1 MFILSKKRDY
11 NTNIDV
17 GFVQREITQ
26 YMYEFRFC
34 LKGDNNTNK
43 NVGFCPKGDNIL
55 HSHKNVVFCPKGD
68 NTIQI

>member
-26 YMYEFRFC
+26 YMYEFWFC
-34 LKGDNNTNK
+34 LKGDNNTNM

-55 HSHKNVVFCPKGD
+55 HSHKNVVFCPK
-68 NTIQI
+68 I